1 MRRLLRTPG
10 AATTAEG
17 EAEGGRRK
25 RRSGAPKQAED
36 ISPVSPLTS
45 PSPRTLRRRPRGPYI
60 SPISPCI
67 SRDLPCISQAEDPAE
82 MAKKGYIERT
92 QPEKAAAEAALA
104 AEKQV
109 QIALRAAENAKAQCR
124 YEMILLIWIQD
135 FSFSI

>member
-82 MAKKGYIERT
+82 MAKKGYLERT
-92 QPEKAAAEAALA
+92 QPEKIRSVRAILA
-104 AEKQV
+104 MV
-109 QIALRAAENAKAQCR
+109 RRIGTCSSWPTPLSWWRR
-124 YEMILLIWIQD
+124 R
-135 FSFSI
+135 S